1 MKFTKYINSQAFP
14 NYNQVEE
21 KDCGPTCL
29 KIIAKHYG
37 KLLNIQTLRNLSET
51 TREGSSLLNLS
62 DAAEKI
68 GFRSLGVKLDLGQ
81 LQEAPLPCV
90 LHWNND
96 HYVVLYKCPLTPK
109 VGILRGLFKQNTNY
123 LISDPAIGLIE
134 YTQEEFL
141 KFWIGNNATET
152 TEEGITLLLEPTP
165 KFYSPVA
172 HKGGKVDVEIDDEKS
187 FFESPL
193 WGLGAYILPY
203 KSFIIQLSIGLL
215 AGSLL
220 QLVFP
225 FLTQSV
231 VDVGIQNQNISFVYM
246 VLMAQLF
253 LFFGRTALEL
263 IRSWILLHLSARI
276 NISLISDFFIKLM
289 NLPISFFDVR
299 MTGDIMQRINDHH
312 RIERILTTSSLD
324 VLFSLINMVI
334 MGGVLAYYN
343 LKIFA
348 VFFAGSLL
356 YFVWVT
362 LFLKRR
368 AKLDYKRFAEV
379 SQEQSKVIEL
389 INGMQEIK
397 LHNAEKQKRW
407 GWEFIQARLFKVSIK
422 GMVLEQT
429 QTIGSNFINELK
441 NIIIIF
447 LSAKLV
453 IDGQITLGMMLAI
466 SSIVGNLNGPIV
478 QLINFIREAQDAK
491 ISLARL
497 SEIHEKEDEVQNDDE
512 KTNDIPENAD
522 LVLKDVSFRYIGSD
536 INVLDNLNLTIPSNK
551 ITAIVGTSGSGK
563 TTLMKLLLKFYE
575 PNSGEISLSPA
586 LSKGEG
592 VEPQSD
598 ANEFSDDTIQNN
610 IHNNLSS
617 VTSPSPLG
625 KVGLGLISQKPW
637 RNHIGSV
644 MQEGYIF
651 SDTIAN
657 NIAIGVD
664 IIDKKRLLYAA
675 DVANIKDFIEDYPL
689 GFNTKIGM
697 EGVGMSTG
705 QKQRLLIARAV
716 YKNPEMLFFDEATS
730 ALDANNE
737 KEIMRKLDI
746 FFKNKT
752 VVVIAHR
759 LSTVMNADQ
768 IVVLE
773 KGKIIEIGNHESLVA
788 KKGSY
793 FELVRNQLQ
802 LGS

>member
-1 MKFTKYINSQAFP
+1 MRKIFP
-14 NYNQVEE
+14 HYKQPDG

-29 KIIAKHYG
+29 IIIAKHYG
-37 KLLNIQTLRNLSET
+37 KIVNIQTVRTLSET
-51 TREGSSLLNLS
+51 TREGSNLLNLS
-62 DAAEKI
+62 DAAERI
-68 GFRSLGVKLDLGQ
+68 GFKTLGVKLNAIK
-81 LQEAPLPCV
+81 LQEAPLPCI
-90 LHWNND
+90 LHWNSN
-96 HYVVLYKCPLTPK
+96 HYVVLYKIRKKT
-109 VGILRGLFKQNTNY
+109 FF
-123 LISDPAIGLIE
+123 ISDPAFGLLE
-134 YTQEEFL
+134 YTEDDFL
-141 KFWIGNNATET
+141 KRWIGNNANDT
-152 TEEGITLLLEPTP
+152 TEEGIALLLEPTP
-165 KFYSPVA
+165 KLYQSIFD
-172 HKGGKVDVEIDDEKS
+172 KKEEKA
-187 FFESPL
+187 FGF
-193 WGLGAYILPY
+193 GLLFQYIFPY
-203 KSFIIQLSIGLL
+203 KPFIIQLIIGLL

-220 QLVFP
+220 QLIFP
-225 FLTQSV
+225 FLTQSI
-231 VDVGIQNQNISFVYM
+231 VDVGIQNQNINFIY
-246 VLMAQLF
+246 LILFAQLF
-253 LFFGRTALEL
+253 LFVGKTALEL

-312 RIERILTTSSLD
+312 RIERILTTSSLN
-324 VLFSLINMVI
+324 VLFSLINMFI

-343 LKIFA
+343 LTIFA
-348 VFFAGSLL
+348 VFFAGSIF
-356 YFVWVT
+356 YFLWVT

-368 AKLDYKRFAEV
+368 VELDYKRFAEV

-407 GWEFIQARLFKVSIK
+407 SWEYIQARHFKVSMK
-422 GMVLEQT
+422 GLVLEQT
-429 QTIGSNFINELK
+429 QNVGSNFINELK

-466 SSIVGNLNGPIV
+466 TSIVGSLNGPIL
-478 QLINFIREAQDAK
+478 QLIDFIREAQDAK

-497 SEIHEKEDEVQNDDE
+497 SEIHEKEDETQQAAAQAHE
-512 KTNDIPENAD
+512 IPNNGAIVIKD
-522 LVLKDVSFRYIGSD
+522 LSFRYIGSD
-536 INVLDNLNLTIPSNK
+536 ILVLENLNLTIPAHK
-551 ITAIVGTSGSGK
+551 ITAVVGTSGSGK

-575 PNSGEISLSPA
+575 PNSG
-586 LSKGEG
+586 
-592 VEPQSD
+592 
-598 ANEFSDDTIQNN
+598 TIHLATKEEDIASYVASTDLKN
-610 IHNNLSS
+610 IAQKTWRSH
-617 VTSPSPLG
+617 
-625 KVGLGLISQKPW
+625 VGT
-637 RNHIGSV
+637 V

-651 SDTIAN
+651 NDTIAN

-664 IIDKKRLLYAA
+664 IIDKNRLVYAA
-675 DVANIKDFIEDYPL
+675 DVANIKEFIQEYPL

-737 KEIMRKLDI
+737 KEIMQKLDV

-759 LSTVMNADQ
+759 LSTVINAYQ

-773 KGKIIEIGNHESLVA
+773 KGKIVEIGNHQELV
-788 KKGSY
+788 KLKGSY
-793 FELVRNQLQ
+793 YELVRNQLQ